1 MSSLFIPHSDDFQA
15 KAKTVEQQY
24 SIPTSTVSYAS
35 KVTSLVASAVAF
47 QHAPYWTLVGALMS
61 LWMSLKDPPEKKVKI
76 MEEESKKESPLA
88 KEVMEQADTLSEKQ
102 VKVYLDLTRTAHVA
116 KAAFSVVMATWIAW
130 VRGPHL
136 ITPLF
141 LGGRGVKCAL
151 SLLSENLNHQ
161 PSTK

>member
-1 MSSLFIPHSDDFQA
+1 MSSLFIPHSEVFQA

-24 SIPTSTVSYAS
+24 SISTSTLSCAS

-47 QHAPYWTLVGALMS
+47 RYAPYWTLVGALIS
-61 LWMSLKDPPEKKVKI
+61 SWMSSATPPEKKVRI
-76 MEEESKKESPLA
+76 REEGPLA
-88 KEVMEQADTLSEKQ
+88 KEVMEQADTLIEKQ

-130 VRGPHL
+130 VRCPHL

-141 LGGRGVKCAL
+141 LGAEGVKSAL
-151 SLLSENLNHQ
+151 SLLSENLNRQ
-161 PSTK
+161 SSIQ